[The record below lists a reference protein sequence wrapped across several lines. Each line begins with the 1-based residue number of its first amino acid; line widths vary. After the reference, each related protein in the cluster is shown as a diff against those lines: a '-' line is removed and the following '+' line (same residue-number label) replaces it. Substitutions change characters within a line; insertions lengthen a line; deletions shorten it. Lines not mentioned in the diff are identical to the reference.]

1 MGSHGQHADQ
11 AGLLF
16 EFERDLDIFWQKVK
30 AKIEEVPLTVTE
42 NMRKLA
48 LERWLKHMRG
58 ST

>member
-1 MGSHGQHADQ
+1 M
-11 AGLLF
+11 LF